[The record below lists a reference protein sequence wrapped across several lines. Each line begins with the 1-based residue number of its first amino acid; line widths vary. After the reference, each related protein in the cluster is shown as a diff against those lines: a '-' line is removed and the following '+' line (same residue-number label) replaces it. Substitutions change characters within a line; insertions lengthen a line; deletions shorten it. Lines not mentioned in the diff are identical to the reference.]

1 MTPPRPRSRIAGSA
15 ACVSRSTAS
24 QCTRSMV
31 SSSSIGTSRKRPF
44 CPNPALL
51 MTRSA
56 RRAASSPRAMPSSV
70 FRSATT
76 TSAPPYSSAARA
88 SRSASRASRIR
99 SKPSADSRRAKA
111 APIPAV
117 APVMSAVGMRR
128 TLLGHLIVGL
138 SEPIPRS
145 ARLLW
150 SRSVSAP
157 LWSNG
162 GSAVTGIAERMAL
175 PPAKETNEPKR
186 HTGRALA
193 IICAV
198 AGLLLLALA
207 VGQMVRPLPSARL
220 RLVTA
225 ASHTVPDTLSLP
237 WPSAGQAVVEV
248 DGLGRMGS
256 SGTLQPTPTASVA
269 KVMTAYVFLLDHP
282 LPSGQEGPTYR
293 VSPEEA
299 ARLPWRVAREE
310 THVDVVANQPFT
322 EREALE
328 ALMVVSANNIAH
340 ELARWD
346 SGGDVPFVAKMNA
359 AARRLGMTGTRYTDP
374 SGFDATT
381 VSTAADQVLLFR
393 AAMRIPAFAEV
404 VGKPTFTPRT
414 GGETR
419 SGGNTLLGAYGVV
432 GGKTGFTTPAGAN
445 YVFAAR
451 AGGRLL
457 VGAVMAQ
464 PKATSPA
471 VAVSAAQ
478 SLIIA
483 AENSLT

>member
-1 MTPPRPRSRIAGSA
+1 
-15 ACVSRSTAS
+15 
-24 QCTRSMV
+24 
-31 SSSSIGTSRKRPF
+31 
-44 CPNPALL
+44 
-51 MTRSA
+51 
-56 RRAASSPRAMPSSV
+56 
-70 FRSATT
+70 
-76 TSAPPYSSAARA
+76 
-88 SRSASRASRIR
+88 
-99 SKPSADSRRAKA
+99 
-111 APIPAV
+111 
-117 APVMSAVGMRR
+117 
-128 TLLGHLIVGL
+128 
-138 SEPIPRS
+138 
-145 ARLLW
+145 
-150 SRSVSAP
+150 
-157 LWSNG
+157 
-162 GSAVTGIAERMAL
+162 MAL
-175 PPAKETNEPKR
+175 PPAEETSGPKR
-186 HTGRALA
+186 HTGRTLA

-207 VGQMVRPLPSARL
+207 VAQMVRPLPSARL

-225 ASHTVPDTLSLP
+225 ASHTVPGTLSLP
-237 WPSAGQAVVEV
+237 WPSAGQAAVEV

-269 KVMTAYVFLLDHP
+269 KVMTAYVFLLQHP

-299 ARLPWRVAREE
+299 ARLPWRVARQE

-359 AARRLGMTGTRYTDP
+359 TARRLGMTGTRYTDP

-381 VSTAADQVLLFR
+381 VSTAADQVRLFR
-393 AAMRIPAFAEV
+393 AAMRIPAFTEV
-404 VGKPTFTPRT
+404 VSKSTFTPRT

-419 SGGNTLLGAYGVV
+419 SGGNTLLGSYGVI
-432 GGKTGFTTPAGAN
+432 GGKTGFTSQAGAN

-451 AGGRLL
+451 SGGRLL

-464 PKATSPA
+464 PQAGSPA

-478 SLIIA
+478 PLILA
-483 AENSLT
+483 AENSLTRVTLAARGATVARVDDGFGHRVPLTAAAPVVATGWPGLTLRLRVEGTVPRHAPAGHAIASVIAGTDRTQLRLARPLRAPGVLDRLARVA

>member
-1 MTPPRPRSRIAGSA
+1 
-15 ACVSRSTAS
+15 
-24 QCTRSMV
+24 
-31 SSSSIGTSRKRPF
+31 
-44 CPNPALL
+44 
-51 MTRSA
+51 
-56 RRAASSPRAMPSSV
+56 
-70 FRSATT
+70 
-76 TSAPPYSSAARA
+76 
-88 SRSASRASRIR
+88 
-99 SKPSADSRRAKA
+99 
-111 APIPAV
+111 
-117 APVMSAVGMRR
+117 
-128 TLLGHLIVGL
+128 
-138 SEPIPRS
+138 
-145 ARLLW
+145 
-150 SRSVSAP
+150 
-157 LWSNG
+157 
-162 GSAVTGIAERMAL
+162 VTGIAERMAL
-175 PPAKETNEPKR
+175 PPAEETNEPKR
-186 HTGRALA
+186 HTGRTLA

-225 ASHTVPDTLSLP
+225 ASHTVPGTLSLP

-299 ARLPWRVAREE
+299 ARLPWRDAREE

-359 AARRLGMTGTRYTDP
+359 TARRLGMTGTRYTDP

-381 VSTAADQVLLFR
+381 VSTAADQVRLFR
-393 AAMRIPAFAEV
+393 AAMRIPAFTEV
-404 VGKPTFTPRT
+404 VSRSTFTPRT

-419 SGGNTLLGAYGVV
+419 SGGNTLLGSYGVI
-432 GGKTGFTTPAGAN
+432 GGKTGFTSQAGAN

-451 AGGRLL
+451 SGGVLL
-457 VGAVMAQ
+457 IGAVMAQ
-464 PKATSPA
+464 PQAVSPA

-478 SLIIA
+478 PLILA
-483 AENSLT
+483 AENSLTRVTLAARGAAVARVEDGFGHRVPLTAAAPVVATGWPGLTLRLHVAGAVPRHAPAGRVIASVVAGADRTPLRLARPLRAPGVLDRLTRPV

>member
-1 MTPPRPRSRIAGSA
+1 
-15 ACVSRSTAS
+15 
-24 QCTRSMV
+24 
-31 SSSSIGTSRKRPF
+31 
-44 CPNPALL
+44 
-51 MTRSA
+51 
-56 RRAASSPRAMPSSV
+56 
-70 FRSATT
+70 
-76 TSAPPYSSAARA
+76 
-88 SRSASRASRIR
+88 
-99 SKPSADSRRAKA
+99 
-111 APIPAV
+111 
-117 APVMSAVGMRR
+117 
-128 TLLGHLIVGL
+128 
-138 SEPIPRS
+138 
-145 ARLLW
+145 
-150 SRSVSAP
+150 
-157 LWSNG
+157 
-162 GSAVTGIAERMAL
+162 MAL
-175 PPAKETNEPKR
+175 PPAEETSGPGR
-186 HTGRALA
+186 HTGRTLA

-198 AGLLLLALA
+198 AGLLLVALVVA
-207 VGQMVRPLPSARL
+207 QMVRPLPSARL

-225 ASHTVPDTLSLP
+225 ASHTVPGTLSLP

-269 KVMTAYVFLLDHP
+269 KVMTAYVFLQEHP

-299 ARLPWRVAREE
+299 ARLPWRIAREE

-328 ALMVVSANNIAH
+328 ALMIVSANNIAH

-359 AARRLGMTGTRYTDP
+359 TARRLGMTGTRYTDP

-393 AAMRIPAFAEV
+393 AAMRIPAFTEV
-404 VGKPTFTPRT
+404 VSKSTFTPRT

-419 SGGNTLLGAYGVV
+419 SGGNTLLGSYGVI
-432 GGKTGFTTPAGAN
+432 GGKTGFTSQAGAN

-451 AGGRLL
+451 SGGKLL
-457 VGAVMAQ
+457 VGAVMDQ
-464 PKATSPA
+464 PQAGNPA

-478 SLIIA
+478 PLILA
-483 AENSLT
+483 AENSLTRVTLAPRGATVARVDDGFGHHVPLTAAAPVTVTGWPGLTLRLRVEGTVPRHAPAGHAIASVTTGGDRTQLRLARPLRAPGVLDRLARLA